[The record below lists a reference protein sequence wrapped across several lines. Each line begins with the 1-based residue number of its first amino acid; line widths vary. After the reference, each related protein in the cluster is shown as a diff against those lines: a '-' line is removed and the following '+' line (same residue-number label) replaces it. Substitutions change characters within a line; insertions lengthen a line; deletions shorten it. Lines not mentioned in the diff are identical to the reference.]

1 MTDLLRIEDLHVS
14 FATDAGAAPAVKG
27 VSLSV
32 APGEVLALVG
42 ESGSGKTVTAKSVL
56 GLLPDTANAR
66 GRVLLGDGT
75 AGPAEDVLTA
85 SPARL
90 RALRGTHA
98 AMVFQEPS
106 TALNPVFT
114 IGWQLTEGLRAHG
127 HGGRKAA
134 RRALAVEW
142 LDKVGIP
149 DPATRVDHYP
159 HQLSGGQKQR
169 AVIAMALALGTRLL
183 VADEP
188 TTALDVT
195 VQAEILE
202 LLHRCRADLGTA
214 VLLISHN
221 MGVVADL
228 ADRVAVMSDGEIVE
242 QAPVRDLFAAPGHP
256 YTRRLLAA
264 VPVFGD
270 PGRPQASPPREEP
283 PVVRASSLV
292 VDYPGRLGKKG
303 FRAVDGVSF
312 DIAPGEVLGLVGESG
327 SGKTTIG
334 RAVAGL
340 TPTTGGQ
347 LEVFGRRLTNL
358 RRPRGRSGHIGY
370 VFQDPAASF
379 NPLLTVADSIAE
391 PLIAHRRE
399 LGARAIRAEAEALLE
414 SVHLP
419 RAYAARYPHELS
431 GGQRQ
436 RAALARALALRPA
449 LLIADEPTSALDVSV
464 QAKVLDLFTELQR
477 ELGFAALFISHDLAV
492 IEQVAERVVVLHGGR
507 ISALGATAEVLS
519 NPQDDYTRRLV
530 AALPVPD
537 PVRQSRRRDRA
548 LVIPGA
554 ADGSGIIDGSAA
566 HGGPD
571 VPDPFDALGK
581 GVTRP

>member
-1 MTDLLRIEDLHVS
+1 MTDLLRIEDLRVT
-14 FATDAGAAPAVKG
+14 FATDAGQAPAVKG
-27 VSLSV
+27 VNLAV
-32 APGEVLALVG
+32 APGETLALVG

-56 GLLPDTANAR
+56 GLLPATATTR

-75 AGPAEDVLTA
+75 AEPAEDVLTA

-90 RALRGTHA
+90 RQLRGTHA

-127 HGGRKAA
+127 HGGNRAE
-134 RRALAVEW
+134 RRALAVDW
-142 LDKVGIP
+142 LDRVGIP

-169 AVIAMALALGTRLL
+169 AVIAMALALGTRLI

-202 LLHRCRADLGTA
+202 LLHRCRTDFGTA
-214 VLLISHN
+214 VLLITHN
-221 MGVVADL
+221 MGVVADM
-228 ADRVAVMSDGEIVE
+228 ADRVVVMREGEVVE
-242 QAPVRDLFAAPGHP
+242 QAPVRGLFATPGHT
-256 YTRRLLAA
+256 YTRELLAA
-264 VPVFGD
+264 VPVFGRRG
-270 PGRPQASPPREEP
+270 GRAPASAAQAGP
-283 PVVRASSLV
+283 PVVRAAGLV
-292 VDYPGRLGKKG
+292 VEHPGRLGRKG

-312 DIAPGEVLGLVGESG
+312 EIGPGEVLGLVGESG

-334 RAVAGL
+334 RTVAGL
-340 TPTTGGQ
+340 TAVTGGE
-347 LEVFGRRLTNL
+347 LDVFGEPLTSRR
-358 RRPRGRSGHIGY
+358 RARGRAGHIGY

-379 NPLLTVADSIAE
+379 NPLLTVADSVAE
-391 PLIAHRRE
+391 PLAVHRRE
-399 LGARAIRAEAEALLE
+399 LTAAAIRAEAEALLE
-414 SVHLP
+414 AVHLP
-419 RAYAARYPHELS
+419 RAHADRYPHELS

-436 RAALARALALRPA
+436 RAALARALALRPR

-464 QAKVLDLFTELQR
+464 QAKVLGLFAELQR

-492 IEQVAERVVVLHGGR
+492 VEQVADRVVVLHRGR
-507 ISALGATAEVLS
+507 VAAYGSTADVLGS
-519 NPQDDYTRRLV
+519 PQDDYTRALV

-537 PVRQSRRRDRA
+537 PVRQSRRREPIPDVRGERDTLRFPTAVDA
-548 LVIPGA
+548 LDEGA
-554 ADGSGIIDGSAA
+554 AR
-566 HGGPD
+566 
-571 VPDPFDALGK
+571 
-581 GVTRP
+581 T